1 MVDITGSVLHG
12 PSIANYASA
21 DPREPAPKDK
31 PRKFHEIV
39 GLRAAEQGEGMQPK
53 VSQAPALPIHL
64 DIVIG
69 LEAWELISLQYKIFT
84 QNFRFIG

>member
-53 VSQAPALPIHL
+53 VSPDPESVSSFFILL
-64 DIVIG
+64 C
-69 LEAWELISLQYKIFT
+69 LEVRKLIRLQYKIFT